1 MISPCNTTIQSM
13 PTYSKKVT
21 DMILYAVAREMATKL
36 LSAQTDENQK
46 ASALMN
52 RRKKMQTTKGKKM
65 LVA

>member
-36 LSAQTDENQK
+36 LSVPTDENQK
-46 ASALMN
+46 ASVSMN
-52 RRKKMQTTKGKKM
+52 RRKKMKTTKRKKM
-65 LVA
+65 LVS